1 MNISAMWATESP
13 RRLVDH
19 RRNSLPNVNEILDLL
34 EQMYG
39 PQQSVG
45 PTDPFE
51 MIVYLNCGYPASDA
65 SCLKGFDALK
75 REAGLSPREILA
87 VAKSKLVKLL
97 RLGGIVPELRADRLK
112 EIARKVKAEF
122 GGDLKAVLKGRLQE
136 EKQQKG
142 RGIRGAKKVLQQFPV
157 IGEPSA
163 EKILLFSKLAPVAA
177 VPSANVEAPA
187 RLWFGKAGRN
197 YASDYRA
204 AREILNSGL
213 AQTLEARQ
221 RAYLLLKKHGQLT
234 CKRSH
239 PKCEI
244 CPLTAQCAY
253 IQLQAADR
261 NIV

>member
-1 MNISAMWATESP
+1 MNISATRATESP
-13 RRLVDH
+13 RRPVDH
-19 RRNSLPNVNEILDLL
+19 GRNSLPNVNEVLDLL

-39 PQQSVG
+39 PQQPVG

-75 REAGLSPREILA
+75 REAGLSPKEILA

-122 GGDLKAVLKGRLQE
+122 GGDLKAVLKGGLQE
-136 EKQQKG
+136 GKQQKG
-142 RGIRGAKKVLQQFPV
+142 KGIRGAKKVLQQFPV

-177 VPSANVEAPA
+177 VPSANVEVPA
-187 RLWFGKAGRN
+187 RLWFGKAGKN
-197 YASDYRA
+197 YAADYRA
-204 AREILNSGL
+204 A
-213 AQTLEARQ
+213 Q

-244 CPLTAQCAY
+244 CPLTGQCAY